1 MATSLPVAQES
12 APAASPPVSA
22 APARA
27 PASRRPL
34 ILGAVVL
41 VLAAVGVAYW
51 AHSRRFQ
58 QTDDA
63 QVDGSISNVSPR
75 ITGTVSAVYVVE
87 NQLVKAGEPLADI
100 DPVDLQIAVDQA
112 RAQVD
117 QAQALLDAEDPSV
130 PITQSS
136 NKSAL
141 STAQSDVAG
150 AQSGL
155 AAARSD
161 VAQLTAQ
168 LAQARANDRQAQ
180 LEKERSD
187 KLVAQ
192 GAVSQSDS
200 DAHENAAAA
209 TAAAAQAIAESLE
222 AAKDRVAQQ
231 QAQIVS
237 IAGRLTE
244 ITANAPRQVAT
255 RKASV
260 IVREAAVA
268 LAKAQLAEAEKN
280 LSYAKVI
287 APISG
292 VVAKKSIAVGDHVAP
307 GQLVIAISQTD
318 SLFVTANYRETQLEL
333 MHAGQ
338 PVSIHVDAFDLDLH
352 GTLES
357 IGGATGSRLSVLPPE
372 NASGNYVKVVQR
384 LPVRIK
390 IDPGQDGLD
399 RLRIGMSAEPTVTV
413 R

>member
-1 MATSLPVAQES
+1 M
-12 APAASPPVSA
+12 
-22 APARA
+22 R
-27 PASRRPL
+27 
-34 ILGAVVL
+34 
-41 VLAAVGVAYW
+41 
-51 AHSRRFQ
+51 
-58 QTDDA
+58 
-63 QVDGSISNVSPR
+63 
-75 ITGTVSAVYVVE
+75 
-87 NQLVKAGEPLADI
+87 
-100 DPVDLQIAVDQA
+100 
-112 RAQVD
+112 
-117 QAQALLDAEDPSV
+117 LL
-130 PITQSS
+130 
-136 NKSAL
+136 
-141 STAQSDVAG
+141 
-150 AQSGL
+150 GL
-155 AAARSD
+155 AE
-161 VAQLTAQ
+161 
-168 LAQARANDRQAQ
+168 ANDRTVQ

-209 TAAAAQAIAESLE
+209 TAAAAQAIAQSLE

-260 IVREAAVA
+260 IVRQAAVA

-338 PVSIHVDAFDLDLH
+338 SI
-352 GTLES
+352 
-357 IGGATGSRLSVLPPE
+357 RSV
-372 NASGNYVKVVQR
+372 VVY
-384 LPVRIK
+384 
-390 IDPGQDGLD
+390 
-399 RLRIGMSAEPTVTV
+399 
-413 R
+413 